1 MNIEQGAVVAAA
13 STESSS
19 LPPSR
24 KRRSSE
30 TSLSTL
36 TNRSLDAAAAST
48 SNMSL
53 HASAATKSA
62 HATMKNNGNHP
73 VSIKVRLKRFHAVA
87 AWSWNANDHVCGIC
101 QSPFEGVCPG
111 VKYPGEDC
119 PVVWGKCGHA
129 FHLQCVSKWLGQ
141 AASKNSC
148 PICRQEW
155 EFGQNPV
162 NTAATSSTG
171 STAAAPPPSAPTVS
185 APVP

>member
-1 MNIEQGAVVAAA
+1 MNIEHAAVVAAA

-19 LPPSR
+19 LPASR

-36 TNRSLDAAAAST
+36 TNRSLDAAASS

-53 HASAATKSA
+53 HMTTAAKSA
-62 HATMKNNGNHP
+62 HTAMKNNGNHP
-73 VSIKVRLKRFHAVA
+73 VSIKTRLKRFHAVA

-141 AASKNSC
+141 VASKNSC

-162 NTAATSSTG
+162 NTAATSGTG
-171 STAAAPPPSAPTVS
+171 SIAAAPPPPSATTVS